1 MVTIV
6 TYEDQ
11 YRDEVLDLV
20 LHVQNVEHV
29 VGIDLEEQ
37 PDILDI

>member
-1 MVTIV
+1 MTIV

-20 LHVQNVEHV
+20 LHVQNVEYV
-29 VGIDLEEQ
+29 VGIDLEDQ